1 MATGQLTIT
10 TGINAI
16 KCSNCAISVMGK
28 VEAFWALDKVSPM
41 RRNWTKLR
49 PFGELLKV
57 FSHRL
62 RVHLVIEKN

>member
-1 MATGQLTIT
+1 MQYLSWE
-10 TGINAI
+10 
-16 KCSNCAISVMGK
+16 KLK
-28 VEAFWALDKVSPM
+28 QFWALDKVSPM